1 MAQGRERI
9 AGIARRNGL
18 TPLPSATNFVTVDA
32 GGDGA
37 FARRLLAEL
46 HERDC
51 FVRMPGLAPLDRC
64 IRISCGTEDE
74 LAVFGAALPAALD
87 AARRAEAAERYA

>member
-1 MAQGRERI
+1 M
-9 AGIARRNGL
+9 
-18 TPLPSATNFVTVDA
+18 TPLPSGQLAAVDV

-37 FARRLLAEL
+37 ARQLLAGL

-51 FVRMPGLAPLDRC
+51 FMRMPGLAPLDRC
-64 IRISCGTEDE
+64 IRITCGTEDE

-87 AARRAEAAERYA
+87 AARKAEAAERYA